1 MKIEHNPVY
10 SVKLKTVHLNKD
22 PDLINTVVYSDL
34 EMSLLW

>member
-10 SVKLKTVHLNKD
+10 SVKQKIVYLNKD